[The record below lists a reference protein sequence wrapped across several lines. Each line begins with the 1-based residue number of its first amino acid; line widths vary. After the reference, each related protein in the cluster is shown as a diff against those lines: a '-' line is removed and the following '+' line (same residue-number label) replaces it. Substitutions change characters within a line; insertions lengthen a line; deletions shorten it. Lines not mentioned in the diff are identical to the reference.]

1 MGNKPNFPN
10 IRQETLAKRNDNL
23 ETYGKIFAQILQK
36 SNTTPAK
43 VEKIIDSNLTEL
55 VAMLNSGKT
64 TSTELIAVFGS
75 RAATIGRRMCIIT
88 EGNFEYAL

>member
-1 MGNKPNFPN
+1 
-10 IRQETLAKRNDNL
+10 
-23 ETYGKIFAQILQK
+23 
-36 SNTTPAK
+36 
-43 VEKIIDSNLTEL
+43 
-55 VAMLNSGKT
+55 MLNSGKT